1 MSTATALP
9 KPPARVVAERQN
21 TLEGLAPK
29 FRTALLAMCDQVERE
44 TGARPEIFETLRSK
58 RRQAYIYGFGR
69 TWDDG
74 RGIVT
79 HSKDADE
86 SWHFEKYGLAA
97 DVIHP
102 TLKWDAPAS
111 WWKAVERAAE
121 ANGLRSGADW
131 DGDDATRETFVDR
144 PHVQWGRCRRS
155 PSPRARRL
163 VDDKGTAALW
173 AEVGAA

>member
-1 MSTATALP
+1 MSALP
-9 KPPARVVAERQN
+9 KAPPTVWAARQN
-21 TLEGLAPK
+21 GLEGLAPK
-29 FRTALLAMCDQVERE
+29 FRAALIAMCDQVFRE
-44 TGARPEIFETLRSK
+44 TGARPLIFETLRTQK
-58 RRQAYIYGFGR
+58 RQRYIWGYGR

-102 TLKWDAPAS
+102 TLQWNAPQS

-121 ANGLRSGADW
+121 AHGLTSGADW
-131 DGDDATRETFVDR
+131 DKNDATRETFVDR

-173 AEVGAA
+173 TEVGAA